1 MPVKILSIALW
12 IPFGI
17 VFLISAILFCRTG
30 YKRGLWRSLISL
42 GATAVSASV
51 SLLLAGL
58 MAQPIAGALIA
69 ALKQRRALGELEA
82 FRPLLAGVVKSLL
95 ALIIFSVLLF
105 ITAII
110 AKVLADKY
118 LKKYCM
124 TDRKEL
130 RWGGLGVRLI
140 DALLYTQLL
149 LLPLYGTIAAY
160 FPAVNTVMTATA
172 QIREDETAHQMLEL
186 VDTAA
191 NHPVTRLS
199 AVSPASLVYR
209 SLSTIRTEHGNLD
222 ITAAARSVSG
232 TIERIQ
238 VLEASF
244 QSGTPD
250 PAMIREFLNY
260 LRNDVV
266 DQEWFYTACMEL
278 VGVIAEKGAA
288 DGSEEM
294 VRFSE
299 LAAMSREDFVVNAE
313 ALLEFG
319 EFAMQE
325 RIVSCLTE
333 SPEDPYE
340 FMKETGLIAKVGE
353 TINATA
359 QAVSV
364 RQLLVQMYLQKAD
377 LAGTELYGMILN
389 AWGGE
394 PTNDPEAQFG
404 QAMALIGIL
413 ESGSQKLDM
422 LKSNLYLEN
431 LDREAVRRYIMTAP
445 LSELFPD
452 QYICI
457 SSLNGGLITGDTI
470 YDVSFSFEDMEIS
483 DGYYIISGF
492 GTAGSGD
499 GSDGIEFDY
508 SSDPDGRETII
519 TPGFGNN
526 WGSGTQTGD
535 AVYFEGWD
543 LLTEYLGGEDA
554 LRQKLW
560 DAMVN
565 AADTD
570 SHVNIAHIF
579 NAWIS
584 LSNLGNTELPDSY
597 CCYIPADAMKWAAGE
612 LGSEY
617 FDWLHDSGK
626 LTASSA
632 VYTLLEQACE
642 LMETGEIEFI
652 SGLDCSMWDLAAAV
666 EMCTADADDDKL
678 YDVLCCYGRGNSGC
692 KVVQTVVETHGSDPL
707 GIGSLISAEEE
718 ATIIRCA
725 GELEYMYVTGN
736 DEMTSADRAAA
747 LLAFFGL
754 E

>member
-69 ALKQRRALGELEA
+69 ALEQRRALGELEA
-82 FRPLLAGVVKSLL
+82 FRPLLVGVVKSLL

-172 QIREDETAHQMLEL
+172 QIREDETAQQMLEL

-266 DQEWFYTACMEL
+266 EQEWFYTACMEL
-278 VGVIAEKGAA
+278 VDVIAEKGAA

-333 SPEDPYE
+333 NPEDPYE

-404 QAMALIGIL
+404 QAMALLGIL

-422 LKSNLYLEN
+422 LKNNLYLGN

-492 GTAGSGD
+492 GPAGSGD
-499 GSDGIEFDY
+499 GS
-508 SSDPDGRETII
+508 
-519 TPGFGNN
+519 
-526 WGSGTQTGD
+526 
-535 AVYFEGWD
+535 
-543 LLTEYLGGEDA
+543 
-554 LRQKLW
+554 
-560 DAMVN
+560 
-565 AADTD
+565 
-570 SHVNIAHIF
+570 
-579 NAWIS
+579 
-584 LSNLGNTELPDSY
+584 
-597 CCYIPADAMKWAAGE
+597 
-612 LGSEY
+612 
-617 FDWLHDSGK
+617 
-626 LTASSA
+626 
-632 VYTLLEQACE
+632 
-642 LMETGEIEFI
+642 
-652 SGLDCSMWDLAAAV
+652 
-666 EMCTADADDDKL
+666 
-678 YDVLCCYGRGNSGC
+678 
-692 KVVQTVVETHGSDPL
+692 
-707 GIGSLISAEEE
+707 
-718 ATIIRCA
+718 
-725 GELEYMYVTGN
+725 
-736 DEMTSADRAAA
+736 
-747 LLAFFGL
+747 
-754 E
+754 

>member
-69 ALKQRRALGELEA
+69 ALEQRRALGESEA
-82 FRPLLAGVVKSLL
+82 FRPLLVGVVKSLL

-172 QIREDETAHQMLEL
+172 QIREDETAQQMLEL

-266 DQEWFYTACMEL
+266 EQEWFYTACMEL
-278 VGVIAEKGAA
+278 VDVIAEKGAA

-333 SPEDPYE
+333 
-340 FMKETGLIAKVGE
+340 
-353 TINATA
+353 
-359 QAVSV
+359 
-364 RQLLVQMYLQKAD
+364 R
-377 LAGTELYGMILN
+377 
-389 AWGGE
+389 
-394 PTNDPEAQFG
+394 
-404 QAMALIGIL
+404 
-413 ESGSQKLDM
+413 
-422 LKSNLYLEN
+422 
-431 LDREAVRRYIMTAP
+431 RE
-445 LSELFPD
+445 
-452 QYICI
+452 
-457 SSLNGGLITGDTI
+457 
-470 YDVSFSFEDMEIS
+470 
-483 DGYYIISGF
+483 
-492 GTAGSGD
+492 
-499 GSDGIEFDY
+499 
-508 SSDPDGRETII
+508 
-519 TPGFGNN
+519 
-526 WGSGTQTGD
+526 
-535 AVYFEGWD
+535 
-543 LLTEYLGGEDA
+543 
-554 LRQKLW
+554 
-560 DAMVN
+560 
-565 AADTD
+565 
-570 SHVNIAHIF
+570 
-579 NAWIS
+579 
-584 LSNLGNTELPDSY
+584 DSY
-597 CCYIPADAMKWAAGE
+597 
-612 LGSEY
+612 
-617 FDWLHDSGK
+617 
-626 LTASSA
+626 
-632 VYTLLEQACE
+632 
-642 LMETGEIEFI
+642 
-652 SGLDCSMWDLAAAV
+652 
-666 EMCTADADDDKL
+666 
-678 YDVLCCYGRGNSGC
+678 
-692 KVVQTVVETHGSDPL
+692 
-707 GIGSLISAEEE
+707 
-718 ATIIRCA
+718 
-725 GELEYMYVTGN
+725 
-736 DEMTSADRAAA
+736 
-747 LLAFFGL
+747 
-754 E
+754 